1 MKLRPIDTLRV
12 SITDRCNLRCIYCM
26 PPEGV
31 KLIPHRDILTFEEIE
46 RVVRA
51 AVRAGVR
58 KVRLTGG
65 EPLVRKDVIELVG
78 RLSRIHDI
86 YDLPMTTNGVLLSE
100 LASDLKTAG
109 LSRVTVSLD
118 TLKAGRFAEITGRP
132 ELHRV
137 MLGLRAARDAGLL
150 PLKVNVV
157 VVPGRNDDEVLD
169 FAALAMDLDL
179 EVRFI
184 ERMPMGHWSDCGL
197 AAPGYVPSGVIR
209 HEIDEAYGPLEPT
222 RTELDRPA
230 RVFVMPGGRGRVGF
244 ISPLTEP
251 FCRHCSRM
259 RLTPDGRLRACLAR
273 ELELDVRGPMRAGAD
288 DDELLALFGRAVDL
302 KPEQESPCFTSDR
315 GMSQIGG

>member
-1 MKLRPIDTLRV
+1 MRPIDTLRV

-26 PPEGV
+26 PADGI
-31 KLIPHRDILTFEEIE
+31 KLIPHDEILSFEEIE
-46 RVVRA
+46 RMVRA
-51 AVRAGVR
+51 AVRQGVR

-65 EPLVRKDVIELVG
+65 EPLVRKNVIGLVE
-78 RLSRIHDI
+78 RLSLIHDI

-100 LASDLKTAG
+100 MAHDLKAAG

-118 TLKAGRFAEITGRP
+118 TLKATRFATIAGRP

-137 MLGLRAARDAGLL
+137 MMGINAAIAAGLL
-150 PLKVNVV
+150 PLKINVV
-157 VVPGRNDDEVLD
+157 VVPGKNDDEILEFAVL
-169 FAALAMDLDL
+169 ASRLDV

-184 ERMPMGHWSDCGL
+184 ERMPLGGWPECGL
-197 AAPGYVPSGVIR
+197 AGDNYVPSGVIR
-209 HEIDEAYGPLEPT
+209 RQIDEALGPLEPIPAG
-222 RTELDRPA
+222 LDQPA
-230 RVFVMPGGRGRVGF
+230 RVYRLPGGSGRIGF

-273 ELELDVRGPMRAGAD
+273 ELELDVKAQLRSGASD
-288 DDELLALFGRAVDL
+288 DDLAALFERAVEM
-302 KPEQESPCFTSDR
+302 KPEQDAACFAATR